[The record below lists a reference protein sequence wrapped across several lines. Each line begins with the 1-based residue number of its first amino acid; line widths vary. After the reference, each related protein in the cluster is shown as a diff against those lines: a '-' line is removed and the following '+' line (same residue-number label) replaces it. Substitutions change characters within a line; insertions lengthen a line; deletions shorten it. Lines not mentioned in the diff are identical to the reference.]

1 MKSDRLLSVLLVL
14 QAKGRATERE
24 LAERLEVSQRTI
36 HRDLEALSAARVPV
50 VALRG
55 SQGGWELEKGWRT
68 HVPALGD
75 GELRALFMPQ
85 PRAVGRPRLAAAAE
99 TALNKLRP
107 AIPEPI
113 RPQQ

>member
-1 MKSDRLLSVLLVL
+1 MKADRLLSVLMLL

-24 LAERLEVSQRTI
+24 LAEQLEVSQRTI

-68 HVPALGD
+68 QVPALDESERAQLAGFLARIAAQQGLKPGIHPGFRKYGGD
-75 GELRALFMPQ
+75 
-85 PRAVGRPRLAAAAE
+85 E
-99 TALNKLRP
+99 TR
-107 AIPEPI
+107 
-113 RPQQ
+113 